1 MNTRNS
7 ITTACAALAL
17 ALPTVAHAQR
27 QAEPQLHVS
36 YPTDAAMTCDQLTAE
51 IARMEQI
58 SGVSAQN
65 AENARG
71 QGAMADGATSVALTA
86 ALHSGVLGRVPGLGM
101 FANAAGA
108 AARRSAEARA
118 QAEAQRIQTAD
129 QRRTLLSGI
138 YQGRQC
144 GVAPAP
150 TPIAPAATSV
160 AAPAADASPPAPPV
174 AAPSVEATPTQTPAA
189 AGA

>member
-17 ALPTVAHAQR
+17 ALPAVAHAQR

-118 QAEAQRIQTAD
+118 QAEAERIQTAD

-144 GVAPAP
+144 GVAPPPAP
-150 TPIAPAATSV
+150 APAATPV

-174 AAPSVEATPTQTPAA
+174 AAPAVEATPTQTPAA